1 MPGSASDSASG
12 SVPGPV
18 GPPASEPRRS
28 GQCRFG
34 RGAWA
39 EYLRLALVNIPYYLV
54 FAVWTLF
61 CLLLYL
67 AELARCRLFGCD
79 VTPAY
84 RRLNSLYG
92 RGWRVLVRPWVKVSC
107 NGLEAAK
114 SPCIVVANHLSF
126 YDVFCMANLPQ
137 SNLVFT
143 VRRWPFQVP
152 VYGAMMRLSK
162 YIDVESQGYSEV
174 LKEAEAE
181 KDGKAIIIFFPEGH
195 RSRDG
200 KLQRFHSG
208 AFLLAMDLNI
218 PILPVKITGGN
229 LVTPAGSLLLRPG
242 EITLQGLSMLYPEDF
257 LKEHSDPQ
265 KARKALGKKTRDML
279 ESV

>member
-1 MPGSASDSASG
+1 ME
-12 SVPGPV
+12 GPV
-18 GPPASEPRRS
+18 PAPARPGLEVY
-28 GQCRFG
+28 
-34 RGAWA
+34 A
-39 EYLRLALVNIPYYLV
+39 EYLRLVLVNMAYYPV

-67 AELARCRLFGCD
+67 AELTRCRLFGIA
-79 VTPAY
+79 VTPAF

-92 RGWRVLVRPWVKVSC
+92 RGWRVLVRPWVTVTCS
-107 NGLEAAK
+107 GLETAE

-126 YDVFCMANLPQ
+126 YDVFCMANLPRN
-137 SNLVFT
+137 NLVFT

-162 YIDVESQGYSEV
+162 FIDVESQGYPEV

-181 KDGKAIIIFFPEGH
+181 KAGKAIIIFFPEGH

-208 AFLLAMDLNI
+208 AFVMAMDLNL
-218 PILPVKITGGN
+218 PVLPVKITGGD

-242 EITLQGLSMLYPEDF
+242 KITLQALPMLYPGDF

-279 ESV
+279 ERL